1 MQMIV
6 WMVNGILLVGLGMAL
21 FRLWCYRKQ
30 IRHITDEL
38 KKQEGDTNCQVTSY
52 CPVGETETMIVSVN
66 RVIQHHKEKEIALKR
81 ENRIYKESITGIS
94 HDIRTPLT
102 SAKGY
107 MQMLLDDAIAEEK
120 KQDYIRIVISRL
132 EDVTGMLGQL
142 FEYARIE
149 SGEMIMEPETFLAG
163 NVFAETISMF
173 YEDFVKIGCEP
184 EVYVVEEPCYL
195 HVDKGAFVRIVENL
209 VKNALVHGTG
219 GYRMSLTREEDRLV
233 VCVSNQTESI
243 EQKDLEYIFDRFYTS
258 DQSRSRKTT
267 GLGLS
272 IVKRFAEQM
281 GGEAKASLEEQCFTV
296 KVYIPLV
303 ADAGRW

>member
-1 MQMIV
+1 MQNIV
-6 WMVNGILLVGLGMAL
+6 WIVNGILVAGLGIVF
-21 FRLWCYRKQ
+21 FRLWCYRRQ

-38 KKQEGDTNCQVTSY
+38 KKQEEETNCQVTSY
-52 CPVGETETMIVSVN
+52 CPVGKTEEMIVSMN
-66 RVIQHHKEKEIALKR
+66 RVIQQHKEKEIVLKR

-107 MQMLLDDAIAEEK
+107 MQMLLDDAIEEK
-120 KQDYIRIVISRL
+120 KKREYIRIVTNRL
-132 EDVTGMLGQL
+132 EDVTGMLSQL

-149 SGEMIMEPETFLAG
+149 AGEMCMEPETFLAG

-184 EVYVVEEPCYL
+184 EVYVSEEPCYI
-195 HVDKGAFVRIVENL
+195 HVDKSAFIRIVENL
-209 VKNALVHGTG
+209 VKNALVHGKG
-219 GYRMSLTREEDRLV
+219 GYKMSLTKEENRLV
-233 VCVSNQTESI
+233 VCVSNLTDSI

-272 IVKRFAEQM
+272 IVKRFAKEM
-281 GGEAKASLEEQCFTV
+281 GGEAEASLEEQCFTV
-296 KVYIPLV
+296 KVFIPVLE
-303 ADAGRW
+303 

>member
-1 MQMIV
+1 MQNFV
-6 WMVNGILLVGLGMAL
+6 WMINGILVIIVLVQWFLL
-21 FRLWCYRKQ
+21 YCYRRQ
-30 IRHITDEL
+30 VQHTIEEL
-38 KKQEGDTNCQVTSY
+38 KKQEGETNCQVTS
-52 CPVGETETMIVSVN
+52 CSFVGKTQEMIHAIN
-66 RVIQHHKEKEIALKR
+66 RVIEYHKSKAIDLKR

-107 MQMLLDDAIAEEK
+107 MQMMLDEEIAEEK
-120 KQDYIRIVISRL
+120 KKEYIQVVKRRL
-132 EDVTGMLGQL
+132 EDVTDMLSQL

-149 SGEMIMEPETFLAG
+149 AGELKMEPEQFLAG

-184 EVYVVEEPCYL
+184 EVYVTDEPCYL
-195 HVDKGAFVRIVENL
+195 NADKRAFIRIIENL
-209 VKNALVHGTG
+209 VKNALVHGKG
-219 GYRMSLTREEDRLV
+219 GYKMSLTKEENELV
-233 VCVSNQTESI
+233 LTVSNLTQSI
-243 EQKDLEYIFDRFYTS
+243 EPADMEYIFDRFYTS

-281 GGEAKASLEEQCFTV
+281 GGKAQASLEGERFTV
-296 KVYIPLV
+296 KVCFTF
-303 ADAGRW
+303 

>member
-1 MQMIV
+1 MQNIV
-6 WMVNGILLVGLGMAL
+6 WIVNGILVAGLGIAL

-38 KKQEGDTNCQVTSY
+38 KKQEEETNCQVTSY
-52 CPVGETETMIVSVN
+52 CPMGKTEEMIVSMN
-66 RVIQHHKEKEIALKR
+66 RVIQQHKEKEIALKR

-107 MQMLLDDAIAEEK
+107 MQMLLDDAIEEEK
-120 KQDYIRIVISRL
+120 KREYIRIVTSRL
-132 EDVTGMLGQL
+132 EDVTGMLSQL

-149 SGEMIMEPETFLAG
+149 AGEMCMEPETFLAG

-184 EVYVVEEPCYL
+184 EVYVPEEPCYI
-195 HVDKGAFVRIVENL
+195 HADKSAFIRIVENL
-209 VKNALVHGTG
+209 VKNALVHGKG
-219 GYRMSLTREEDRLV
+219 GYKMSLTREENRMV
-233 VCVSNQTESI
+233 VCVSNLTESI
-243 EQKDLEYIFDRFYTS
+243 EQKDMEYIFDRFYTS

-267 GLGLS
+267 GLGLA
-272 IVKRFAEQM
+272 IVKRFAKEM
-281 GGEAKASLEEQCFTV
+281 GGEAEASLEEKCFTV
-296 KVYIPLV
+296 KVFIPVLE
-303 ADAGRW
+303 